1 MKMMDKETVYQNI
14 HQDIIDGC
22 VNKDQKSQFKLYK
35 LYYKAMYNTSLRI
48 VNNYT
53 EAEDIMQDAFLAAFE
68 KIDTYGGKV
77 SFGAWLK
84 KIVINKSLDSIKK
97 NRVELI
103 PIKEQEYRIEDKSI
117 NNESGIPEVSVE
129 NIRNCIGKLA
139 DGYRIV
145 LSLYLIEGYDH
156 DEIGQILGISGSTSR
171 SQFTRARKKLIE
183 ELNIK

>member
-1 MKMMDKETVYQNI
+1 MTEKETVYQNI

-22 VNKDQKSQFKLYK
+22 IIGDQKSQFKLYK
-35 LYYKAMYNTSLRI
+35 LYFKAMYNASFRI
-48 VNNYT
+48 VNDST

-84 KIVINKSLDSIKK
+84 KIVINKSLDYVKK
-97 NRVELI
+97 KRVDLI
-103 PIKEQEYRIEDKSI
+103 PIEEQEYRIEYTNKAENDKVSKASI
-117 NNESGIPEVSVE
+117 EDIK
-129 NIRNCIGKLA
+129 RCINQLA

-156 DEIGQILGISGSTSR
+156 EEIGHILGISGSTSR
-171 SQFTRARKKLIE
+171 SQLTRARKKLIE
-183 ELNIK
+183 ELKRK

>member
-1 MKMMDKETVYQNI
+1 MMDKETVYQNI

-22 VNKDQKSQFKLYK
+22 VSGDQKSQFKLYK
-35 LYYKAMYNTSLRI
+35 LYYKAMYNASLRI
-48 VNNYT
+48 VNDSM

-68 KIDTYGGKV
+68 KIGTYGGKV

-84 KIVINKSLDSIKK
+84 KIVINKSLDIIKK
-97 NRVELI
+97 KRVELI
-103 PIKEQEYRIEDKSI
+103 PIKEQEYRIEDESSNK
-117 NNESGIPEVSVE
+117 ESGIPEVSVE
-129 NIRNCIGKLA
+129 NIKNCIDKLA

-156 DEIGQILGISGSTSR
+156 EEIGQILGISGSTSR

-183 ELNIK
+183 ELKKK